1 MDFATAILGSELKI
15 IYSTKKWSKMIMKNI
30 DDSQVTYSCVGFF
43 FFFFLALF
51 PAHGMLMQ
59 IIFVSSIHLE
69 GDIVDI

>member
-1 MDFATAILGSELKI
+1 
-15 IYSTKKWSKMIMKNI
+15 MKNI
-30 DDSQVTYSCVGFF
+30 DDSQVTYSCVGF